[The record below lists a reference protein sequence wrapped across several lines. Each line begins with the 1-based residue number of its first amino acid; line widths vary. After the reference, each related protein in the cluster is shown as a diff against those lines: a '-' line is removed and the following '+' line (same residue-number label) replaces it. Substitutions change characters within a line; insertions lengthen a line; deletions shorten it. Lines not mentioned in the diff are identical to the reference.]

1 MKKKRNLI
9 GVCLVAVLMLALT
22 VIGYAAGDGEA
33 APEYGAW
40 CLVPPLVTIVL
51 AFVTKQTIISM
62 FIGIW
67 VGATIIHHFNPIDGL
82 IGSFTG
88 YLVPSIADSWNAGML
103 IIMALI
109 GGFMYMLSACGGA
122 EAFGRWAEKVANN
135 RKKSQLLAWIAP
147 FVFIFNQGCLLV
159 GVIMRPVTDK
169 THISRVKLAY
179 ITDAMGAPL
188 VSMSP
193 ISDNGVYLVGLLA
206 AEIAAMAGVKAYI
219 ADPVVVDEMEEV
231 ARLSGHPDCPRR
243 SIFHALNQK
252 ATARLHCD
260 RIGIVYEKANL
271 VVAHLGGGISVAAHK
286 QGRVVDVNNALD
298 GDGPFAPERA
308 GSLPAGE
315 FADLCFSGRYT
326 RREVQKMLAGQG
338 GLVAHLG
345 TNSMMQVS
353 ERIVQGDEK
362 ARLVAEAMCY
372 GISKQIGAM
381 AAAMCGRVDAVI
393 LTGGIAHNEFVV
405 RYIEQHCSFIAPVS
419 VYPGE
424 NELESLVANAL
435 VVLRGTIVPKVY
447 A

>member
-1 MKKKRNLI
+1 MAKTPKYPNPAFFRTKNNMDWKAQGENLKEVFEI
-9 GVCLVAVLMLALT
+9 GKDML
-22 VIGYAAGDGEA
+22 
-33 APEYGAW
+33 
-40 CLVPPLVTIVL
+40 L
-51 AFVTKQTIISM
+51 ATDWK
-62 FIGIW
+62 
-67 VGATIIHHFNPIDGL
+67 
-82 IGSFTG
+82 
-88 YLVPSIADSWNAGML
+88 
-103 IIMALI
+103 
-109 GGFMYMLSACGGA
+109 
-122 EAFGRWAEKVANN
+122 AFGERQKQGWIDFGKRVAEE
-135 RKKSQLLAWIAP
+135 
-147 FVFIFNQGCLLV
+147 
-159 GVIMRPVTDK
+159 
-169 THISRVKLAY
+169 
-179 ITDAMGAPL
+179 
-188 VSMSP
+188 
-193 ISDNGVYLVGLLA
+193 A

-219 ADPVVVDEMEEV
+219 ADPVVVDEMEDV
-231 ARLSGHPDCPRR
+231 ARLSGHPDCPRK

-353 ERIVQGDEK
+353 ERIAQGDEK

>member
-1 MKKKRNLI
+1 MGFKILAINPGSTSTK
-9 GVCLVAVLMLALT
+9 VALYDEERPSLDLTLRHTAEQIARYANIIDQLDWRREMILTALSEHGFDIMQLSA
-22 VIGYAAGDGEA
+22 VIGRGG
-33 APEYGAW
+33 
-40 CLVPPLVTIVL
+40 LVR
-51 AFVTKQTIISM
+51 
-62 FIGIW
+62 
-67 VGATIIHHFNPIDGL
+67 PI
-82 IGSFTG
+82 
-88 YLVPSIADSWNAGML
+88 PA
-103 IIMALI
+103 
-109 GGFMYMLSACGGA
+109 
-122 EAFGRWAEKVANN
+122 
-135 RKKSQLLAWIAP
+135 
-147 FVFIFNQGCLLV
+147 
-159 GVIMRPVTDK
+159 
-169 THISRVKLAY
+169 
-179 ITDAMGAPL
+179 
-188 VSMSP
+188 
-193 ISDNGVYLVGLLA
+193 GVYEVNEAMRRDLTNATMEHASNLGGLLA

-219 ADPVVVDEMEEV
+219 ADPVVVDEMEDV
-231 ARLSGHPDCPRR
+231 ARLSGHPDCPRK

-353 ERIVQGDEK
+353 ERIAQGDEK

-419 VYPGE
+419 VYPRRERTRIAGRQRTGRPARHHRPEGLRLTGKGAAHAREPPMRQQPPRQQLPDTAYAVQNGE
-424 NELESLVANAL
+424 PRVKQQP
-435 VVLRGTIVPKVY
+435 GCKT
-447 A
+447 

>member
-1 MKKKRNLI
+1 MGFKILAINPGSTSTK
-9 GVCLVAVLMLALT
+9 VALYDEERPSLDLTLRHTAEQIARYANIIDQLDWRREMILTALSEHGFDIMQLSA
-22 VIGYAAGDGEA
+22 VIGRGG
-33 APEYGAW
+33 
-40 CLVPPLVTIVL
+40 LVR
-51 AFVTKQTIISM
+51 
-62 FIGIW
+62 
-67 VGATIIHHFNPIDGL
+67 PI
-82 IGSFTG
+82 
-88 YLVPSIADSWNAGML
+88 PA
-103 IIMALI
+103 
-109 GGFMYMLSACGGA
+109 
-122 EAFGRWAEKVANN
+122 
-135 RKKSQLLAWIAP
+135 
-147 FVFIFNQGCLLV
+147 
-159 GVIMRPVTDK
+159 
-169 THISRVKLAY
+169 
-179 ITDAMGAPL
+179 
-188 VSMSP
+188 
-193 ISDNGVYLVGLLA
+193 GVYEVNEAMRRDLTNATMEHASNLGGLLA

-353 ERIVQGDEK
+353 ERIAQGDEK

-435 VVLRGTIVPKVY
+435 VVLRGTMSRTPHTPCKTANRTSNRNRAAKRNRAATETSAGY
-447 A
+447 